1 MIDHIRRWHIWQKTS
16 RESRMHK
23 FLVLIGLEE
32 SPSMVW
38 TLLPEEI
45 GEISEAFKRG
55 MRGGM

>member
-38 TLLPEEI
+38 TLLPEEV

-55 MRGGM
+55 GR